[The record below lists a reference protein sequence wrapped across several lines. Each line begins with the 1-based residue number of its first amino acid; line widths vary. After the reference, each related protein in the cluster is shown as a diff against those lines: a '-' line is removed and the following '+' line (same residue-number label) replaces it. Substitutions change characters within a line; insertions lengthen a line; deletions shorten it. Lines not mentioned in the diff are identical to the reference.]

1 MLEISGIQLLGVVL
15 ILAFFFLVFKII
27 EINWSYKMREGA
39 FQEEMEEEETAE
51 KISFS
56 PLNGKELKLIPMEA
70 IARESIADPGAG
82 FSAREVAF
90 TMEENSEEEIEL
102 GRAL

>member
-15 ILAFFFLVFKII
+15 ILAFFYLVFKII

-39 FQEEMEEEETAE
+39 FQEKMEEEETAE
-51 KISFS
+51 KILFS
-56 PLNGKELKLIPMEA
+56 PVNGKELKLIPMDA
-70 IARESIADPGAG
+70 IARKSIADSGQDFP
-82 FSAREVAF
+82 AREVAF
-90 TMEENSEEEIEL
+90 TMEENSLEEIEL